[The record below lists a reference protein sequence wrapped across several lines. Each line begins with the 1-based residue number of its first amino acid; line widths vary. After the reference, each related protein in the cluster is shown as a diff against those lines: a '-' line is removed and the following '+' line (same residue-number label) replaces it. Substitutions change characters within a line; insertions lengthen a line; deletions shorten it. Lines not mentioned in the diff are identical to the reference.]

1 MFSGQLPAI
10 MKPILPL
17 LSVLLL
23 ISSPINVYGAP
34 PRLDSNAQAVFNQR
48 PLGISREEFRDAASE
63 WLDDAKQAILMGKM
77 NMEKW
82 FHDGRE
88 YIKQDNLLCEC

>member
-1 MFSGQLPAI
+1 M

-34 PRLDSNAQAVFNQR
+34 PRLDNIAQAVFNQR
-48 PLGISREEFRDAASE
+48 PLLGISGEEFQDAASE
-63 WLDDAKQAILMGKM
+63 WLDDTKQAILTGKK

-88 YIKQDNLLCEC
+88 YIKQDNLLCEY

>member
-1 MFSGQLPAI
+1 M

-34 PRLDSNAQAVFNQR
+34 PRLDSIAQAVFNQR
-48 PLGISREEFRDAASE
+48 PLGISGEEFRDATSE
-63 WLDDAKQAILMGKM
+63 WLDDAKQAILMGKK